1 MTLQQLRKE
10 LYILFKAKNIES
22 PEVDSGLIIMH
33 VLKLSKTALL
43 LDNSEVSDS
52 AAAEIIKLAH
62 RRADGEPVRYII
74 GTCPFMQLEFY
85 VNKSTLIPRQ
95 DTEILVETV
104 SDMIDSNK
112 DTVLWDIGCGSGCI
126 GITLAYMHTRLSVYE
141 FDISET
147 ALETAAKTAKRYSLD
162 NRISF
167 VKHDILSGMPRLDK
181 PQIIV
186 SNPPYIPTGSLDSLQ
201 REVIGY
207 EPVTALDGGED
218 GLKFYKKIIHD
229 APLGKGGLLAFE
241 IGYDQGESVPRIMEN
256 NGYKNIRLI
265 RDLSGNPRVVLG
277 YKKQ

>member
-1 MTLQQLRKE
+1 MTLQQLRRE
-10 LYILFKAKNIES
+10 LYILFKSKNIES

-33 VLKLSKTALL
+33 GLKLSKTALL

-52 AAAEIIKLAH
+52 AAAEIIKLAK
-62 RRADGEPVRYII
+62 RRIDGEPVRYII

-85 VNKSTLIPRQ
+85 INKSTLIPRQ

-147 ALETAAKTAKRYSLD
+147 ALETAAKTAKRYSVD

-167 VKHDILSGMPRLDK
+167 VKHDILSGMPKLDK

-186 SNPPYIPTGSLDSLQ
+186 SNPPYIPTDSLNGLQ

-207 EPVTALDGGED
+207 EPVAALDGGED

-241 IGYDQGESVPRIMEN
+241 IGYDQGESVPRIMED
-256 NGYKNIRLI
+256 NGYKNIKLI

-277 YKKQ
+277 YKKL

>member
-1 MTLQQLRKE
+1 MTLQQLRRE
-10 LYILFKAKNIES
+10 LYILFKSKNIES
-22 PEVDSGLIIMH
+22 PEADSGLIIMH

-52 AAAEIIKLAH
+52 AAAEIIKLAK
-62 RRADGEPVRYII
+62 RRIDGEPVRYII

-85 VNKSTLIPRQ
+85 INKSTLIPRQ

-147 ALETAAKTAKRYSLD
+147 ALETAAKTAKRYSVD

-167 VKHDILSGMPRLDK
+167 VKHDILSGMPKLDK

-186 SNPPYIPTGSLDSLQ
+186 SNPPYIPTDSLNGLQ

-207 EPVTALDGGED
+207 EPVAALDGGED

>member
-10 LYILFKAKNIES
+10 LYILFKSKNIES
-22 PEVDSGLIIMH
+22 PEVDSGLIIMY

-43 LDNSEVSDS
+43 LDNSGVSDS

-62 RRADGEPVRYII
+62 RRANGEPVRYII

-104 SDMIDSNK
+104 SDMIDSNN

-167 VKHDILSGMPRLDK
+167 VKHDILSGMPKLDK

-186 SNPPYIPTGSLDSLQ
+186 SNPPYIPTGSLNSLQ

-207 EPVTALDGGED
+207 EPVAALDGGED

-241 IGYDQGESVPRIMEN
+241 IGYDQGESVPRIMED
-256 NGYKNIRLI
+256 NGYKNIKLI

-277 YKKQ
+277 YKKL

>member
-1 MTLQQLRKE
+1 
-10 LYILFKAKNIES
+10 
-22 PEVDSGLIIMH
+22 MH
-33 VLKLSKTALL
+33 GLKLSKTALL

-52 AAAEIIKLAH
+52 AAAEIIKLAE
-62 RRADGEPVRYII
+62 RRIDGEPVRYII

-85 VNKSTLIPRQ
+85 INKSTLIPRQ

-147 ALETAAKTAKRYSLD
+147 ALETAAKTAKRYRVD

-167 VKHDILSGMPRLDK
+167 VQHDILSDMPKFDK

-186 SNPPYIPTGSLDSLQ
+186 SNPPYIPTGSLNSLQ

-207 EPVTALDGGED
+207 EPVAALDGGED

-241 IGYDQGESVPRIMEN
+241 IGYDQGESVPRIMED
-256 NGYKNIRLI
+256 NGYKNIKLI

-277 YKKQ
+277 YKKP

>member
-1 MTLQQLRKE
+1 MTLQQLRRE
-10 LYILFKAKNIES
+10 LYILFKSKNIES
-22 PEVDSGLIIMH
+22 PEADSGLIIMH

-62 RRADGEPVRYII
+62 RRANGEPVRYII

-95 DTEILVETV
+95 DTEILVGTV

-147 ALETAAKTAKRYSLD
+147 ALETAAKTAKRYSVD

-167 VKHDILSGMPRLDK
+167 VKHDILSGMPKLDK

-186 SNPPYIPTGSLDSLQ
+186 SNPPYIPTDSLNGLQ

-207 EPVTALDGGED
+207 EPVAALDGGED

>member
-10 LYILFKAKNIES
+10 LYILFKSKNIES

-33 VLKLSKTALL
+33 GLKLSKTALL

-52 AAAEIIKLAH
+52 AAAEIIKLAK
-62 RRADGEPVRYII
+62 RRIDGEPVRYII

-85 VNKSTLIPRQ
+85 INKSTLIPRQ

-147 ALETAAKTAKRYSLD
+147 ALETAAKTAKRYRVD

-167 VKHDILSGMPRLDK
+167 VQHDILSDIPNSDK

-186 SNPPYIPTGSLDSLQ
+186 SNPPYIPTGSLNSLQ

-207 EPVTALDGGED
+207 EPVAALDGGED

-241 IGYDQGESVPRIMEN
+241 IGYDQGESVPRIMED
-256 NGYKNIRLI
+256 NGYKNIKLI

-277 YKKQ
+277 YKKL

>member
-1 MTLQQLRKE
+1 MTLQQLRRE
-10 LYILFKAKNIES
+10 LYILFKSKNIES
-22 PEVDSGLIIMH
+22 PEADSGLIIMH

-62 RRADGEPVRYII
+62 RRANGEPVRYII

-95 DTEILVETV
+95 DTEILVGTV

-147 ALETAAKTAKRYSLD
+147 ALETAAKTAKRYSVD

-167 VKHDILSGMPRLDK
+167 VKHDILSGMPKLDK

-186 SNPPYIPTGSLDSLQ
+186 SNPPYIPTGSLNSLQ

-207 EPVTALDGGED
+207 EPVAALDGGED

>member
-1 MTLQQLRKE
+1 MTLQQLRRE
-10 LYILFKAKNIES
+10 LYILFKSKNIES
-22 PEVDSGLIIMH
+22 PEADSGLIIMH

-147 ALETAAKTAKRYSLD
+147 ALETAAKTAKRYRVD

-167 VKHDILSGMPRLDK
+167 VQHDILSDIPKLDK

-186 SNPPYIPTGSLDSLQ
+186 SNPPYIPTGSLNSLQ

-207 EPVTALDGGED
+207 EPVAALDGGED

-241 IGYDQGESVPRIMEN
+241 IGYDQGESVPRIMED
-256 NGYKNIRLI
+256 NGYKNIKLI

-277 YKKQ
+277 YKKL